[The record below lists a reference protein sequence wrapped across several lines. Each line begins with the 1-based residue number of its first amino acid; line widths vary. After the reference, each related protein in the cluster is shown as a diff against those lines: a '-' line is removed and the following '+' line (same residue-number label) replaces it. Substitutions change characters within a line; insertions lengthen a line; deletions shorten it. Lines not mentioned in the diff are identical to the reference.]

1 MTPEQQLARFLEAV
15 ERLPPLAA
23 VSYRGLPEGAAP
35 PSETVITRGI
45 TATSLD
51 PSVAAEGGAHRTLL
65 AVVGRT
71 GRALGPLSSRSQEQE
86 VVLLPGAA
94 LAPVGSVDVEDVGI
108 RVLLLE
114 ELVPPGT
121 DAAPT
126 DGLPASIEALVEL
139 VRAQVGA
146 AGRTGSGV
154 LGPAG
159 KYAGHVA

>member
-23 VSYRGLPEGAAP
+23 VSYRGLPEGVPA

-51 PSVAAEGGAHRTLL
+51 PSIAAEGGAHRTLL

-71 GRALGPLSSRSQEQE
+71 GRALGPLSSQAHEQE

-94 LAPVGSVDVEDVGI
+94 LAPVGSVDVEAAGI

-121 DAAPT
+121 DAASA
-126 DGLPASIEALVEL
+126 DSLPVSLEALLDL
-139 VRAQVGA
+139 VRAQVSA
-146 AGRTGSGV
+146 AVSTGSGMG
-154 LGPAG
+154 GPAG
-159 KYAGHVA
+159 KYAGGVV